1 MTETEEEARSTFPE
15 FSVFFYDADGEIQA
29 VHSWDYYAKYKKTYA
44 ECKSAMQRE
53 PGWREIQDP
62 VLYQVVKMLEREKR
76 SLRCT
81 ADFTE
86 RMHDICNDLENLAD
100 DMDSFCEEEL

>member
-1 MTETEEEARSTFPE
+1 MTETKEEAKLTHPE
-15 FSVFFYDADGEIQA
+15 FSVFFYDAGGKIQA
-29 VHSWDYYAKYKKTYA
+29 VHSWDYYAKLGKTYA
-44 ECKSAMQRE
+44 ECKSAIQSK

-86 RMHDICNDLENLAD
+86 RMYDICNELENLAD
-100 DMDSFCEEEL
+100 DMDSACEEEL